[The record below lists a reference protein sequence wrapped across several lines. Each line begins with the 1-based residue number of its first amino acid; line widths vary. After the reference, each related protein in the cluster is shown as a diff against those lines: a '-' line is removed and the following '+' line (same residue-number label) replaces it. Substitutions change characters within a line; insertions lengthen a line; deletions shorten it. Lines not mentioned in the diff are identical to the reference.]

1 MPKMTSHAA
10 IDEIRKK
17 TKKFGICE
25 DLIMLDIIISTKVW
39 KFVHLTDNQKLHL
52 TNVLVITLLNI

>member
-1 MPKMTSHAA
+1 MTK
-10 IDEIRKK
+10 ELEK
-17 TKKFGICE
+17 TE
-25 DLIMLDIIISTKVW
+25 DLMKKIMLDIIISTKVW